1 MKEEIAKRWADA
13 LDSGEYKQGHGAL
26 RTASGKFCCLG
37 VLCDL
42 YAKDTGRKWSDEFGL
57 HDRSG
62 IHIEGESSYLPEKVC
77 EWAGATG
84 EDYILNRDVGVD
96 IVLHIGGRDIC
107 ASKANDDYA
116 EAWPSA
122 KAGSFSDI
130 AEAIRDQIIIDHEET
145 NTTGTA

>member
-13 LDSGEYKQGHGAL
+13 LDSGEYEQGHGAL

-42 YAKDTGRKWSDEFGL
+42 YAKDTGNKWSDVGGGL
-57 HDRSG
+57 HL
-62 IHIEGESSYLPEKVC
+62 EGESSYLPEKVC

-84 EDYILNRDVGVD
+84 EDYILNRDAGMD

-116 EAWPSA
+116 EAYPSP

-130 AEAIRDQIIIDHEET
+130 AEAIRDQIIIDYEET

>member
-13 LDSGEYKQGHGAL
+13 LDSGEYEQGHGAL

-42 YAKDTGRKWSDEFGL
+42 YAKDTGNKWSDVGGTL
-57 HDRSG
+57 
-62 IHIEGESSYLPEKVC
+62 HIEGENSYLPEKVC

-84 EDYILNRDVGVD
+84 EDYILNRDTGVD

-107 ASKANDDYA
+107 ASKANDNYA
-116 EAWPSA
+116 ESEAGA
-122 KAGSFSDI
+122 NGGSFSDI
-130 AEAIRDQIIIDHEET
+130 AEAIRDQIITDYEET